1 MSESSSTSRLLENLL
16 PGQNYSIFVGAQT
29 RAGRGPFS
37 RDAWVFCST
46 RDEGMYVCMY
56 ANSTAALMIA
66 LGLHY
71 IPVFLRAGTGETW
84 GGW

>member
-1 MSESSSTSRLLENLL
+1 MSEPASTSRLLENLL

-46 RDEGMYVCMY
+46 RDEGMY
-56 ANSTAALMIA
+56 ANSTVALMIA

-71 IPVFLRAGTGETW
+71 IPVFLCAAGTGETW